1 VTPASEQGQPEG
13 TTVPADDA
21 CRLWAAET
29 GHGTP
34 LIMCHG
40 GPGLWDM
47 FGTLAEHERERLL
60 ITPAARRGCSRGRKT
75 IRR

>member
-1 VTPASEQGQPEG
+1 VTSASAQGQPQG
-13 TTVPADDA
+13 TTVPADDG
-21 CRLWAAET
+21 CRLWTAET

-47 FGTLAEHERERLL
+47 FGPSVVDSLAAELE
-60 ITPAARRGCSRGRKT
+60 A
-75 IRR
+75 IRREVTGAAAS